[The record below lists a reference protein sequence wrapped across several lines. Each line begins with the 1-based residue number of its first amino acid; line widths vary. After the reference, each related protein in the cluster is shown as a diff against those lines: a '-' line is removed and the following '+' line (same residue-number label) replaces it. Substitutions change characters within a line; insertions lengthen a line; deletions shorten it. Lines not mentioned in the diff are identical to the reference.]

1 MDDPAM
7 DDPARDDTGGD
18 DPKSLAIALVEA
30 YVQRDRDGVR
40 ERVDAVGRAHAVEDV
55 LSELKVFAAF
65 LARRVQ
71 ETGISWQ
78 PADSREA
85 VAAAAAD
92 LVPPEIEIAVVTA
105 WEAHALGEEEA
116 AEKLTRGDPYV
127 RLHMLA
133 AFSAAIGQSIY
144 EPEELIQTLRLASG
158 L

>member
-1 MDDPAM
+1 MDDTAGE
-7 DDPARDDTGGD
+7 DA
-18 DPKSLAIALVEA
+18 KSLAIALVEA
-30 YVQRDRDGVR
+30 YVHRDRDGVDTGINA
-40 ERVDAVGRAHAVEDV
+40 VDRAGAVEDV

-105 WEAHALGEEEA
+105 WEAHALGEEAA
-116 AEKLTRGDPYV
+116 AEVLTRGDPFV
-127 RLHMLA
+127 RVHMLA
-133 AFSAAIGQSIY
+133 AFCAAIGSSIY
-144 EPEELIQTLRLASG
+144 EPDELIRTLRLASG